1 MKIAYFDLI
10 SGISGDMTVGAL
22 LHLGLPL
29 EKLERELKKL
39 RGLNYRLEVSK
50 KVVNGIQATR
60 FRVRTKEGG
69 AGRSWKKI
77 RELIKQSS
85 LGSDVKERGIDI
97 FSRLAE
103 AEGTIHGVSPER
115 VHFHE
120 VGAVDS
126 IVDIM
131 AAAIGTHYFKIDSFI
146 FSSVPLGRGV
156 TPSRHGPLPVPAP
169 ATLELLKG
177 VSVQWVNLDGETITP
192 TGAAILSALGSQV
205 EDAPRMTIEKIG
217 YGAGER
223 EFPDRPNL
231 LRILLGARGPVWG
244 HDEMVVL
251 ETNIDDMNPEIY
263 DYVLDRL
270 FAAGA
275 RDVSLSPIQMKKNRP
290 GTLLRII
297 CEAST
302 RDKLA
307 EIVFRETSTIGI
319 RYYPVNRMILKRV
332 PLRLKTRFGP
342 VRVKVIEEPGGEQR
356 AVPEYDD
363 LRRIAEVKKV
373 PIKRLYDEV
382 LRSFKKNMSEAT
394 RRKSKY

>member
-1 MKIAYFDLI
+1 MRIAYFDLI
-10 SGISGDMTVGAL
+10 SGLSGDMTVGAL
-22 LHLGLPL
+22 LHLGLPRG
-29 EKLERELKKL
+29 KLERELKKL
-39 RGLNYRLEVSK
+39 PGLRYRLEVSK
-50 KVVNGIQATR
+50 KFVNGIEATR
-60 FRVRTKEGG
+60 FRVRVEESG
-69 AGRSWKKI
+69 AGRSWKTIRKI
-77 RELIKQSS
+77 IKQSS
-85 LGSDVKERGIDI
+85 LEADVKDRGLDI
-97 FSRLAE
+97 FARLAE
-103 AEGTIHGVSPER
+103 AEGTIHGVPPDR

-120 VGAVDS
+120 VGAIDS

-131 AAAIGTHYFKIDSFI
+131 ATAIGTHHLKIDSFV

-177 VSVQWVNLDGETITP
+177 VSVQWINLDGETITP

-231 LRILLGARGPVWG
+231 LRVLLGETGPAWG

-297 CEAST
+297 GEPST
-302 RDKLA
+302 RDRLA
-307 EIVFRETSTIGI
+307 EIIFKETSTIGI
-319 RYYPVNRMILKRV
+319 RYYPVKRLVLKRV
-332 PLRLKTRFGP
+332 PLRLKTRFGS
-342 VRVKVIEEPGGEQR
+342 VWVKMIEEPDGEKR
-356 AVPEYDD
+356 IVPEYEE
-363 LRRIAEVKKV
+363 LKKLAEVKRI
-373 PIKRLYDEV
+373 PLKRLYDEV
-382 LRSFKKNMSEAT
+382 LGSFNKERGKGQ
-394 RRKSKY
+394 RR